1 MRCSIVPP
9 YLLARIASLAG
20 PVAPE
25 VPELHRAPDAAR
37 QALAEVEPL
46 HRGRQAATGR
56 TAPTP
61 AVPGA
66 AVVHQ
71 PRRIISDAGNELALP
86 GHTVRSEGEPATG
99 DDAVDEAYDGLGA
112 TYRLLADEYGFPSI
126 DGRGSPLRATVH
138 YGRDYDNAFWNGE
151 RVVAGDGDGEVFERF
166 TQSVTVLGH
175 ELAHGFT
182 QHTTQL
188 VYEGQSGA
196 LNEHV
201 SDVVGALV
209 EQHLLGQTA
218 EDASW
223 LIGAGILTPRIKAA
237 ALRSLKAP
245 GTAYDDPLIGKD
257 PQPAHMS
264 DFVRTTEDNG
274 GVHINSGIPN
284 RAFYL
289 AATALGGHAWERAGT
304 VWFDALTGTK
314 VPSDCSF
321 ARFAEATTAAASE
334 RFGAVSAEAGAVRTA
349 WQETGV
355 VP

>member
-1 MRCSIVPP
+1 
-9 YLLARIASLAG
+9 
-20 PVAPE
+20 
-25 VPELHRAPDAAR
+25 
-37 QALAEVEPL
+37 
-46 HRGRQAATGR
+46 
-56 TAPTP
+56 
-61 AVPGA
+61 VPGA

-71 PRRIISDAGNELALP
+71 LRRIISDAGNELTLP

-99 DDAVDEAYDGLGA
+99 DEAVDEAYDGLGA
-112 TYRLLADEYGFPSI
+112 TYRLLEDAYGFASI
-126 DGRGSPLRATVH
+126 DGRGAPLHATVH
-138 YGRDYDNAFWNGE
+138 YGSDYDNAFWNGE

-166 TQSVTVLGH
+166 TRSVTVLGH

-182 QHTTQL
+182 QYTTQL
-188 VYEGQSGA
+188 VYEGEPGA

-201 SDVVGALV
+201 SDVVGTLV
-209 EQHLLGQTA
+209 EQHLLGQSA

-223 LIGAGILTPRIKAA
+223 LIGAGIFTPRIKAA
-237 ALRSLKAP
+237 ALRSMKAP

-264 DFVRTTEDNG
+264 DYVRTAEDNG

-289 AATALGGHAWERAGT
+289 VAAALGGHAWERAGT
-304 VWFDALTGTK
+304 VWFDALTGTQ

-334 RFGAVSAEAGAVRTA
+334 RFGAVSAEAGAVRAA
-349 WQETGV
+349 WLETGV
-355 VP
+355 IP